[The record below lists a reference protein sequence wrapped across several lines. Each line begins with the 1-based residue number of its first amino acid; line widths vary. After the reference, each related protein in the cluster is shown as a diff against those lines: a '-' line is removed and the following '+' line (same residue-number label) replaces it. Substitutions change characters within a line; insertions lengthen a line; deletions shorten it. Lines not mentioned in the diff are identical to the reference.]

1 MIATAEPALLDA
13 GALRQA
19 FGHFPTGVSAV
30 CARGDGGPVG
40 MAVSAFVPVSLDPP
54 LVAIC
59 LQTGSSTWPL
69 LRALPRIGVS
79 VLAAGHAAAARGL
92 AARGADRFN
101 GVDYTTTPEGAIRI
115 DGSSAWFDCSLDQ
128 EIDAGDH
135 VLALLRI
142 HNLELGGDEIGP
154 LVFHRSRFSR
164 VTLVPVP

>member
-13 GALRQA
+13 AALRRA

-30 CARGDGGPVG
+30 CARGDDGPVG

-59 LQTGSSTWPL
+59 LQAGSSTWPL

-79 VLAAGHAAAARGL
+79 VLAADHAAAARAL
-92 AARGADRFN
+92 SARAADRFI
-101 GVDYTTTPEGAIRI
+101 GLDHSTTAEGAIRVN
-115 DGSSAWFDCSLDQ
+115 GCSAWFDCSLDQ

-135 VLALLRI
+135 VLALLRVQS
-142 HNLELGGDEIGP
+142 LEVGGDDVGP
-154 LVFHRSRFSR
+154 LVFHRSRFG
-164 VTLVPVP
+164 TLV